1 MNHQTAKSLIE
12 KGLHQ
17 RNGTWADIG
26 AGTGVFTEVLRDLL
40 EEGSVY
46 AVDKSPHALWSL
58 PKMAQPQLIIEDAN
72 FTQPMDLPMLDGI
85 VMANALHYTNNP
97 IEILQ
102 NILKHLKKGGRF
114 ILVEYELT
122 TPQPPWIPFP
132 IAFEDFC
139 KISSKVGLSF
149 PKKIGEVASQYGP
162 QDIYSVWCEK
172 L

>member
-17 RNGTWADIG
+17 RNGIWADIG
-26 AGTGVFTEVLRDLL
+26 AGTGVFTEVLRDVL
-40 EEGSVY
+40 EEGRVY
-46 AVDKSPHALWSL
+46 AIDKSPHSLWSL
-58 PKMAQPQLIIEDAN
+58 PKMEQPQLIIEDAN
-72 FTQPMDLPMLDGI
+72 FTRPMDLPMFDGMI
-85 VMANALHYTNNP
+85 MANALHYTNTP

-102 NILKHLKKGGRF
+102 NILQHLKKGGRF
-114 ILVEYELT
+114 ILVEYELA

-132 IAFEDFC
+132 ITFEAFCEL
-139 KISSKVGLSF
+139 SSKVGLSF
-149 PKKIGEVASQYGP
+149 PEKIKKVPSQYGA